1 MVNPSEI
8 NRIKQYLGRGI
19 SFPIRM
25 NQQGNIQ
32 FSSGTQNIQESIL
45 LILLTE
51 IGERLYRPN
60 FGCRIHELAF
70 APLNTE
76 TLMLMRIYVQ
86 EALELWEPRIIVEEV
101 TSKPYNRMGKVDIN
115 IEYRIKGSYDRTSMV
130 YPFFLK
136 QEQEPNQISNS

>member
-1 MVNPSEI
+1 MVDA
-8 NRIKQYLGRGI
+8 NRMRRREEYLGRGI

-25 NQQGNIQ
+25 NQQGNLQ
-32 FSSGTQNIQESIL
+32 FSSGSQNIQESIL

-86 EALELWEPRIIVEEV
+86 EALELWEPRIIVEQID
-101 TSKPYNRMGKVDIN
+101 TKPFNRMGKVDLV
-115 IEYRIKGSYDRTSMV
+115 IEYRIKGTYDRSSMV

-136 QEQEPNQISNS
+136 QEPNVITSN

>member
-1 MVNPSEI
+1 MVNA
-8 NRIKQYLGRGI
+8 NRLNRRKEYLGRGI

-25 NQQGNIQ
+25 NQQGNVEY
-32 FSSGTQNIQESIL
+32 SSGSQNIQESIL

-60 FGCRIHELAF
+60 FGCRIHELSF
-70 APLNTE
+70 APLNKQ

-86 EALELWEPRIIVEEV
+86 EALELWEPRIIVEQV
-101 TSKPYNRMGKVDIN
+101 NSRAFNRQGKVEII

-136 QEQEPNQISNS
+136 QEPNQITRT

>member
-1 MVNPSEI
+1 MVNA
-8 NRIKQYLGRGI
+8 NRLNRRNQILGRGV

-25 NQQGNIQ
+25 NQQGNIEYS
-32 FSSGTQNIQESIL
+32 FGTQNIQESIL

-60 FGCRIHELAF
+60 FGCRIHELSF
-70 APLNTE
+70 APLNKQ

-86 EALELWEPRIIVEEV
+86 EALELWEPRIIVEQV
-101 TSKPYNRMGKVDIN
+101 KSKAFNRIGRVDIS
-115 IEYRIKGSYDRTSMV
+115 IEYRIKGTYDRTSMV

-136 QEQEPNQISNS
+136 QEPNQITRT

>member
-1 MVNPSEI
+1 MVNVSRL
-8 NRIKQYLGRGI
+8 NRRDEYLGRGV
-19 SFPIRM
+19 SFPVRM
-25 NQQGNIQ
+25 NQQGNVE
-32 FSSGTQNIQESIL
+32 FSFGSQNIQESIL

-60 FGCRIHELAF
+60 FGCRIHELSF

-76 TLMLMRIYVQ
+76 TLSLMRIYVQ
-86 EALELWEPRIIVEEV
+86 EALDLWEPRIIVEDV
-101 TSKPYNRMGKVDIN
+101 TAKPFNRTGKVDIT

-136 QEQEPNQISNS
+136 QETPAITNN

>member
-1 MVNPSEI
+1 MVDA
-8 NRIKQYLGRGI
+8 NRMRRREEYLGRGI

-25 NQQGNIQ
+25 NQQGNLQ
-32 FSSGTQNIQESIL
+32 FSSGSQNIQESIL

-86 EALELWEPRIIVEEV
+86 EALELWEPRIIVEQID
-101 TSKPYNRMGKVDIN
+101 TKPFNRMGKVDLV
-115 IEYRIKGSYDRTSMV
+115 IEYRIKGTYDRSSMV

-136 QEQEPNQISNS
+136 QEPNVITNG

>member
-1 MVNPSEI
+1 MVNVSRL
-8 NRIKQYLGRGI
+8 NRRDEYLGRGV
-19 SFPIRM
+19 SFPVRM
-25 NQQGNIQ
+25 NQQGNVE
-32 FSSGTQNIQESIL
+32 FSFGSQNIQESIL

-60 FGCRIHELAF
+60 FGCRIHELSF

-76 TLMLMRIYVQ
+76 TISLMRIYVQ
-86 EALELWEPRIIVEEV
+86 EALDLWEPRIIVEDV
-101 TSKPYNRMGKVDIN
+101 TAKPFNRTGKVDIT

-136 QEQEPNQISNS
+136 QETPAITNN